1 MRGAR
6 LGALLT
12 ALVFVLGM
20 EMARFHFGSL
30 GWYQRDTLG
39 VGALDLIPLA
49 LAPFLAGVILPII
62 SRLLTLRYSLGLGA
76 VILVAARIANQ
87 VVDSPG
93 ADHWTSGIAV
103 AAFVGLI
110 PLLLSLGR
118 EVMVGG
124 VLMGITLDSAIKGL
138 GSSLD
143 LVYRPGAAALAATVA
158 LAAAVLYLTVTVP
171 IPARAGPRWAPA
183 LTLIGLGPFL
193 FAQYLV
199 LQSPGWISELSAVP
213 AGLVMVGI
221 TGLNVVGIWL
231 AERFGGL
238 RPMVALAALLVAAAV
253 VFADGPPVVFVVLV
267 VLGIPAAGVLW
278 AGLVPDASGTAVT
291 PAAVMST
298 TGAVVFLMVGFGYY
312 LPLDLDLGFSQ
323 AQARIAGAVLLL
335 LFGLAAAASRRPPPA
350 ETVTAGMPLLA
361 SMALVLP
368 LVGLVGAGQLP
379 APPEEGPVRYMAYN
393 LHQAFATS
401 GEMDVDAIA
410 QVIVDSGASVVGLQE
425 VARGGLLNANTD
437 LVHLLGDRLGWEH
450 VVFFGTTDP
459 VWGNAILS
467 RYPLGEPERRE
478 LPTVG
483 TPYRRGYLAAPVAT
497 PDGEVLFIS
506 THLQH
511 INDPDTHD
519 EDPEAD
525 LYPVHTEQLGVILE
539 EWDGRRPAVLVGD
552 LNARPGWR
560 QVEELLSAGWVDAWA
575 EAGSGDGPTSNAA
588 DPRYRIDYV
597 LHTPDLATV
606 EVEVVESQAS
616 DHFAVVAD
624 LSAE

>member
-12 ALVFVLGM
+12 ALVFVLGL

-39 VGALDLIPLA
+39 IGALDLIPLA
-49 LAPFLAGVILPII
+49 LAPFLAGVILPIL

-76 VILVAARIANQ
+76 VVLVAARIANQ
-87 VVDSPG
+87 VVDD
-93 ADHWTSGIAV
+93 AAMDHWSSGVAV
-103 AAFVGLI
+103 AAFVGLV

-124 VLMGITLDSAIKGL
+124 VLVGITLDSAIRGL

-143 LVYRPGAAALAATVA
+143 LVYRPGLASLAATVG
-158 LAAAVLYLTVTVP
+158 LAAAVIYLAVTVP
-171 IPARAGPRWAPA
+171 IPARAGPRWASA
-183 LTLIGLGPFL
+183 LTLIGLGPYL
-193 FAQYLV
+193 FAQLLV
-199 LQSPGWISELSAVP
+199 LQSPGWISELTTVP
-213 AGLVMVGI
+213 TGLVMIGI
-221 TGLNVVGIWL
+221 TALNVVGIWM
-231 AERFGGL
+231 AERFGAQ
-238 RPMVALAALLVAAAV
+238 RSMIALAAVLVAAAV
-253 VFADGPPVVFVVLV
+253 IFAEGPAAVFGVLV

-278 AGLVPDASGTAVT
+278 AGLVPEASGTAVT

-298 TGAVVFLMVGFGYY
+298 AGAVLFLMIGFGYY

-323 AQARIAGAVLLL
+323 AQARMGGAFVLLV
-335 LFGLAAAASRRPPPA
+335 FGLAASASRRPLPT

-361 SMALVLP
+361 SMALLLP
-368 LVGLVGAGQLP
+368 LVGLAGADRLP
-379 APPEEGPVRYMAYN
+379 APMEEGPVRYMSYN
-393 LHQAFATS
+393 LHQAFGTG
-401 GEMDVDAIA
+401 GEMDVGAIA
-410 QVIVDSGASVVGLQE
+410 EVIVDSGATVVGLQE

-450 VVFFGTTDP
+450 VVFSGTTDP

-467 RYPLGEPERRE
+467 RYPLGEVERRL

-483 TPYRRGYLAAPVAT
+483 TPFRRGYLAAPVAT

-525 LYPVHTEQLGVILE
+525 LYPVHTEQLAVILE
-539 EWDGRRPAVLVGD
+539 EWDGRQPAVLVGD

-560 QVEELLSAGWVDAWA
+560 QVNELLAAGWVDAWS
-575 EAGSGDGPTSNAA
+575 EAGSGDGFTANAA
-588 DPRYRIDYV
+588 DPRYRIDYL

-606 EVEVVESQAS
+606 GAEVIESQAS

-624 LSAE
+624 LSSE